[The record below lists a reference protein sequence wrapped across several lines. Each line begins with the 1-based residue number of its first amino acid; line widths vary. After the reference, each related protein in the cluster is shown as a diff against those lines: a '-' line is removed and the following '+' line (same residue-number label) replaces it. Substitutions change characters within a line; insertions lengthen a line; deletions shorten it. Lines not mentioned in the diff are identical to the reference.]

1 VHVHFLS
8 PHALEEVGKAAGR
21 YGVRVLEGARPRLV
35 VGAEA
40 ETRPLLEPLYTLDL
54 HLAFLGAQGIDVA
67 VFGPLMDVAGYSLA
81 PEAGAAWSRLQNEAL
96 AASLAE
102 AGGRHRGLAAV
113 PLQDPKLAAAEL
125 RHAVAHLGLRG
136 AMVDPNALGRP
147 LGDRGLD
154 PFWQAAAELG
164 APVVL
169 HPFLLEAVERFGRH
183 YLHNL
188 VGYPFETTLAAASL
202 ILGGTL
208 DRFPALD
215 VVLVHGG
222 GFLPYHIGR
231 FDRGHAGREEVRE
244 DGAGRPSGYLRRFH
258 YDTLVQFPRALAYL
272 VDVVGADRVLLGS
285 DHPFWMGDPE
295 PLTIVREAGL
305 SAEAQRAI
313 LGDNA
318 ARLYKLGAEGR
329 HGCAGAPRASGRGSP
344 RGA

>member
-1 VHVHFLS
+1 MIVDVHIHFLS
-8 PHALEEVGKAAGR
+8 PHAIDEARKSPDR
-21 YGVRVLEGARPRLV
+21 YGVRVLDDGARPRLV
-35 VGAEA
+35 VGDEPA
-40 ETRPLLEPLYTLDL
+40 TRPLLEPLYTLAP
-54 HLAFLGAQGIDVA
+54 HLTFLAAQGIDAA

-81 PEAGAAWSRLQNEAL
+81 PETGAAWCRLQNEAL
-96 AASLAE
+96 AASLKPP
-102 AGGRHRGLAAV
+102 HTGLAAV
-113 PLQDPKLAAAEL
+113 PLQEPELAAETL
-125 RHAVAHLGLRG
+125 RHAVEHLGLRV

-147 LGDRGLD
+147 LGDRAFDL
-154 PFWQAAAELG
+154 FWSAAADLG

-231 FDRGHAGREEVRE
+231 LDRGHAGREEVRE
-244 DGAGRPSGYLRRFH
+244 DGAARPSGYLRRFH

-295 PLTIVREAGL
+295 PLTIVRDAGL
-305 SAEAQRAI
+305 DADAQRAI

-318 ARLYKLGAEGR
+318 TRVFRLER
-329 HGCAGAPRASGRGSP
+329 
-344 RGA
+344 